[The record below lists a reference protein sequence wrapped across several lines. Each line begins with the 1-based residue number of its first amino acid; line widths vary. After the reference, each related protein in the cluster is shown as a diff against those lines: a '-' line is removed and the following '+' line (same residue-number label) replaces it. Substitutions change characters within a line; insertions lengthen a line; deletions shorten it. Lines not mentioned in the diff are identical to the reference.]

1 MIINQTFQTEKYS
14 IIDKTRLQYG
24 YPVRATPGEIVY
36 SSPMGAGI
44 SDNVYLIKDGSSIDD
59 VYSDGRYKF
68 IMPEGDVLIARDY
81 PW

>member
-1 MIINQTFQTEKYS
+1 MS
-14 IIDKTRLQYG
+14 
-24 YPVRATPGEIVY
+24 
-36 SSPMGAGI
+36 AGI

>member
-1 MIINQTFQTEKYS
+1 METVEKIHSSIDSAVDRLKDISINY
-14 IIDKTRLQYG
+14 
-24 YPVRATPGEIVY
+24 
-36 SSPMGAGI
+36 
-44 SDNVYLIKDGSSIDD
+44 IKQSEEPIDD

>member
-1 MIINQTFQTEKYS
+1 MECILTGQVKNQ
-14 IIDKTRLQYG
+14 ID
-24 YPVRATPGEIVY
+24 
-36 SSPMGAGI
+36 
-44 SDNVYLIKDGSSIDD
+44 N